1 MGFATASSAT
11 TANGCAG
18 CAACA
23 PLSLLSLHWEDPDRP
38 TWPGTGTWQHPE
50 SPRISEGMRMADDF
64 WDSLTKLLEFFK
76 VRPIEVRNSV
86 TTNQLRHGQTPWHP
100 WLSPANCSSS
110 SPILP
115 WNSVWLQNGCNLSL
129 SYYVILIMITII
141 EYDNH
146 PIIPHLS
153 GCSFSSMVYSCS
165 DATRKQSKTVQNGP
179 WSSQRWVH
187 SCQQWQPHHLKNCGR
202 QGPKSGGCT
211 ECFTNVG
218 HITENFER
226 CFSNTTSK
234 PFILILRWRK
244 SLCQTAHP
252 CQTESCVR
260 VVTNLATLQSLSA
273 QKRKICVTLD
283 VTDWCK
289 KLIKWQ
295 TGWLI
300 ESLQTDCN
308 M

>member
-1 MGFATASSAT
+1 MIKYDQLSSLHIRIQEITTYLEIFIFVWEKWDSKSWADGTTEREVSSRSTMGFATASSAT
-11 TANGCAG
+11 TANGFAG

-38 TWPGTGTWQHPE
+38 TWPGTAQNLRE
-50 SPRISEGMRMADDF
+50 SPRAWEWHENGMRMADDF

-129 SYYVILIMITII
+129 SYYVILIMIII
-141 EYDNH
+141 IQYDNH

-179 WSSQRWVH
+179 KRSLIKSALSPLLPAMAAASPQKLWSTGSKIWWLHGVFYQRWTYH
-187 SCQQWQPHHLKNCGR
+187 
-202 QGPKSGGCT
+202 
-211 ECFTNVG
+211 
-218 HITENFER
+218 
-226 CFSNTTSK
+226 
-234 PFILILRWRK
+234 RK
-244 SLCQTAHP
+244 LW
-252 CQTESCVR
+252 
-260 VVTNLATLQSLSA
+260 TLF
-273 QKRKICVTLD
+273 
-283 VTDWCK
+283 
-289 KLIKWQ
+289 
-295 TGWLI
+295 
-300 ESLQTDCN
+300 
-308 M
+308 